1 MTGQYSVIH
10 NRSNELL
17 FIGQPNIGDSLKP
30 FTSLRPGEFPSIIS
44 IPVPNGCPATQDR
57 FSVRADI
64 IQGERRP
71 EFQLIPNICRRCNL
85 VEDCL
90 DNAERKPAIISRRDS
105 LRREVAKHYPEK
117 ILDAL
122 YENAGALIK
131 SDVLA
136 EQLETSG
143 EAIRQHLSRYN
154 PNCIE
159 TVKGKKGGIRIIADP
174 LQACDTCPHNRLCC
188 FKSLFETQQLLDI

>member
-1 MTGQYSVIH
+1 MTGKYSVIH
-10 NRSNELL
+10 NGSNELL
-17 FIGQPNIGDSLKP
+17 FIGQPKIGDFLKS
-30 FTSLRPGEFPSIIS
+30 FTNLRPGEFPSIIS
-44 IPVPNGCPATQDR
+44 VPVSNGCPATQDR
-57 FSVRADI
+57 SPVRADI
-64 IQGERRP
+64 NHSERGP
-71 EFQLIPNICRRCNL
+71 EFQLSPNICRKCNL

-90 DNAERKPAIISRRDS
+90 DSAERKPAIISRRYN

-136 EQLETSG
+136 EQFETSG

-174 LQACDTCPHNRLCC
+174 LQACDACPHNKLCC
-188 FKSLFETQQLLDI
+188 FKSLLETQQLLDI